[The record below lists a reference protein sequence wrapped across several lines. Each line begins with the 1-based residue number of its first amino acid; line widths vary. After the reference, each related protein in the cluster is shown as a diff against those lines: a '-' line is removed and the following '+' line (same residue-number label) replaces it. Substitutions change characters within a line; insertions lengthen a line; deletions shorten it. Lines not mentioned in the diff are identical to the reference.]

1 MTEAAAR
8 SIRATTRSTHLA
20 WSSALILSAA
30 LPLVAALFAPR
41 MSAEPLR
48 AAAFTFLG
56 GALTGLAPLALA
68 ARAGLS
74 TRAAVSVAGAALL
87 ALAAAA
93 LAGPMGL
100 VTLVVVD
107 AALVALAWA
116 VGGSIG
122 RRVGHPGHLLAAC
135 LVAAAADLASVVHPQ
150 GPTHAI
156 VKSERALS
164 LLAISFP
171 VPSTHAFAPV
181 LGVGDLLFA
190 ALALGVAAQHRL
202 SVLRMAALIALGVL
216 VAGLAAALFETAV
229 PALIPMAAAIAM
241 GLPAARRLQPQ
252 DRRTTQLAAA
262 VAGAVV
268 LGVLLTRWVGP

>member
-1 MTEAAAR
+1 MSEAPACSTSAA
-8 SIRATTRSTHLA
+8 SPAHPAWLSGLA
-20 WSSALILSAA
+20 LSAA
-30 LPLVAALFAPR
+30 LPLAAALLAPR
-41 MSAEPLR
+41 MPAEPLS
-48 AAAFTFLG
+48 AAVLTFLG

-68 ARAGLS
+68 ARVGLPA
-74 TRAAVSVAGAALL
+74 RAAVGVVAAAIL

-93 LAGPMGL
+93 LADPGGL
-100 VTLVVVD
+100 L
-107 AALVALAWA
+107 ALVAVDGALVVFAWA

-122 RRVGHPGHLLAAC
+122 QRVAHPGHLLAAC
-135 LVAAAADLASVVHPQ
+135 LVAAAADLASVLHPQ

-181 LGVGDLLFA
+181 LGVGDLVFA

-202 SVLRMAALIALGVL
+202 SLARMTALVALGVA
-216 VAGLAAALFETAV
+216 VAGAMAALFEAAV
-229 PALIPMAAAIAM
+229 PALIPMAAAIAL
-241 GLPAARRLQPQ
+241 GLPAARRLEPR
-252 DRRTTQLAAA
+252 DRRTTRLAAA
-262 VAGAVV
+262 VAGAVI